1 MIFVKDNTPRWIIVT
16 IDTGICL
23 FSLLVAYLLR
33 FNFTIPA
40 EYFDTF
46 YYVFPLVLGLRILSF
61 FIFGTYKGII
71 RYTSTIDTQRIFLVV
86 TSVTTILVLL
96 NSIRYF
102 FIDDFF
108 VIPFSVVVIEFMTTM
123 FLMISFR
130 ITVKLIYF
138 EFKTASKEKI
148 KVVIFGAGEVG
159 IITKRTLSR
168 DQETRYQV
176 IAFIDHKKAIQGK
189 KVEGVKIYAPE
200 KLQEILGKNE
210 IDQVILSV
218 QNIPK
223 AIKQEIV
230 ETSLP
235 FKVRVLHLPPVKS
248 WVKGELSPSQ
258 LQQVKIEDLLGR
270 EPIHLDTVNIK
281 NQLAQKRVLITGAAG
296 SIGSEIVRQVSD
308 YFPSN
313 LILLD
318 QAESPLYEIDLE
330 TKDKFGENYC
340 EAVIADVSNYA
351 RMKKVFETFKPQV
364 VYHAAAYKHVPLMED
379 NPSEAIM
386 TNIGGSKNLIDLS
399 HDYKVESFVM
409 ISTDKA
415 VNPTNVMGASKRVA
429 EIYAQSK
436 NSISKTNYIT
446 SRFGNV
452 LGSNGSVIPL
462 FRKQIQNGGPIKVTH
477 PEITR
482 FFMTIPEACQLVLEA
497 GALGKGGE
505 IFIFDMGKP
514 VKIIDLAKK
523 MIKLS
528 GLELGKDIDIKI
540 SGLRAGE
547 KLYEELLNN
556 KENTLPTHHPQ
567 IMIAKVEPANLEDII
582 NPINNLIKSP
592 SASDNFDLVKEIKI
606 LVPEYISQ
614 NSVFTKLD
622 A

>member
-46 YYVFPLVLGLRILSF
+46 YYLFPLVLGLRILSF
-61 FIFGTYKGII
+61 FIFGTYRGII

-86 TSVTTILVLL
+86 TSVTTILILL

-108 VIPFSVVVIEFMTTM
+108 IIPFSVVVIEFMTTIV
-123 FLMISFR
+123 LMISFR

-148 KVVIFGAGEVG
+148 KVVIFGAGEAG

-189 KVEGVKIYAPE
+189 KVEGVEIYAPE
-200 KLQEILGKNE
+200 KLQKILEKNE

-248 WVKGELSPSQ
+248 WVKGELSLSQ
-258 LQQVKIEDLLGR
+258 LQQVRIEDLLGR

-281 NQLAQKRVLITGAAG
+281 NQIAQKRVLITGAAG

-313 LILLD
+313 LIIVKLQL
-318 QAESPLYEIDLE
+318 QM
-330 TKDKFGENYC
+330 F
-340 EAVIADVSNYA
+340 
-351 RMKKVFETFKPQV
+351 R
-364 VYHAAAYKHVPLMED
+364 
-379 NPSEAIM
+379 IM
-386 TNIGGSKNLIDLS
+386 
-399 HDYKVESFVM
+399 
-409 ISTDKA
+409 
-415 VNPTNVMGASKRVA
+415 
-429 EIYAQSK
+429 
-436 NSISKTNYIT
+436 
-446 SRFGNV
+446 
-452 LGSNGSVIPL
+452 
-462 FRKQIQNGGPIKVTH
+462 
-477 PEITR
+477 PE
-482 FFMTIPEACQLVLEA
+482 
-497 GALGKGGE
+497 
-505 IFIFDMGKP
+505 
-514 VKIIDLAKK
+514 
-523 MIKLS
+523 
-528 GLELGKDIDIKI
+528 
-540 SGLRAGE
+540 
-547 KLYEELLNN
+547 
-556 KENTLPTHHPQ
+556 
-567 IMIAKVEPANLEDII
+567 
-582 NPINNLIKSP
+582 
-592 SASDNFDLVKEIKI
+592 
-606 LVPEYISQ
+606 
-614 NSVFTKLD
+614 
-622 A
+622 